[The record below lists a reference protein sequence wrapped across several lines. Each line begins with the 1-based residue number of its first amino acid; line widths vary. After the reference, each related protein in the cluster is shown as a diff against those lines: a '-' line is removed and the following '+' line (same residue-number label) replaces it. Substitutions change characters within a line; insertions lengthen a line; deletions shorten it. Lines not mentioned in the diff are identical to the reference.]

1 MGFTVNQSKDGF
13 KVSTI
18 DKDGKEYVLGCLEK
32 QGDEIKKFIASFDEF
47 TDRDIY
53 IIFGVSFTEHI
64 RELIKVNKSFKRI
77 LVVELNKEFF
87 DFIKEEGELNYLQFD
102 KRIHFAT
109 DKNMI
114 KSFFDNFINDFNI
127 ANVKIGYYANV
138 DKAYIKELSEIA
150 VLVNDLS
157 YKIINNRNTNLMFSS
172 EWLDTLL
179 SNLVYMKDST
189 PINVYKD
196 KYKDIPAI
204 IVSAGPSLSKNIK
217 KLRNVDNAII
227 ISGGRNLNTL
237 LENGVKPN
245 FLASVDSTDISHKH
259 VEDNIENIDIPLLYY
274 NATNKD
280 IVKKHTSNKIFYT
293 DNEFIRD
300 IFEIDIP
307 HLGGGGSVA
316 HFSTNFALYAGC
328 NPIIFVGQDLAY
340 TDEKGHDDNSLNKN
354 SNDNIPMVRSD
365 DIEVDDIYGGKIKT
379 SIVLDGFRKEL
390 EEIIATN
397 NIVSFINSTEGGAMI
412 LGTEIKE
419 LEKTIKDLE
428 KISVD
433 LDIKDEFVEASVLI
447 ENLVDYKSLL
457 VNINNKCRNG
467 VTIID
472 KIEKSIG
479 KPKAFSASVKNLEN
493 TERYIKSNLDN
504 LSIIKNKMF
513 EIMYTASNSDKYKVK
528 STDTKVEYIKKNFR
542 KNKDIYIEF
551 SKVLTMTNK
560 EINKILAEWKKV

>member
-217 KLRNVDNAII
+217 KLRNVKNAII

-237 LENGVKPN
+237 LENGVKPT

-340 TDEKGHDDNSLNKN
+340 TDEKQHDDSSLNKN
-354 SNDNIPMVRSD
+354 STENVPTVREH
-365 DIEVDDIYGGKIKT
+365 DIEVDDIHGGKVKT

-390 EEIIATN
+390 EEIIAN
-397 NIVSFINSTEGGAMI
+397 NNTVSFINSTEGGAMI
-412 LGTEIKE
+412 LGTQVKE
-419 LEKTIKDLE
+419 LEKIIKDLE

-513 EIMYTASNSDKYKVK
+513 EIMYAASNSDKYKVK